1 MVNGSLFG
9 AARDGEKGGH
19 ALLLDFCES
28 FLLILLS
35 KNYVLKLGS
44 KIY

>member
-1 MVNGSLFG
+1 MNGSLFG

-35 KNYVLKLGS
+35 KKNYVLKLGS